1 MIAILDYGIGNLA
14 SIANIIRHIGGTVEV
29 TCDAGMLRAA
39 SGLILPGIGSFDACV
54 LALRRS
60 GLLPVLEQQVQ
71 VNKVPLLGI
80 CVGMQM
86 LGHGSAEGRE
96 AGLGWIDA
104 TARKFDPAA
113 RIRVPHMG
121 WNYVDVTPA
130 SPLFAGMAA
139 RPRFYFAHSYY
150 VTCADPADV
159 AATAGYG
166 GVFAAALT
174 RGNIY
179 AAQFHPEKSH
189 TFGMALFRNFLTI
202 AKGAAHAA

>member
-14 SIANIIRHIGGTVEV
+14 SIANIIRHIGGTATV
-29 TCDAGMLRAA
+29 TRDAGMLRTAA
-39 SGLILPGIGSFDACV
+39 GLILPGIGSFDACV

-60 GLLPVLEQQVQ
+60 GLLPVLEQQVR
-71 VNKVPLLGI
+71 VNHVPLLGI

-113 RIRVPHMG
+113 GIRVPHMG
-121 WNYVDVTPA
+121 WNYVAARPD
-130 SPLFAGMAA
+130 SPLFVGMAA

-150 VTCADPADV
+150 VTCADPTDA
-159 AATAGYG
+159 AATADYG

-174 RGNIY
+174 RGNIH

-189 TFGMALFRNFLTI
+189 SFGMALFRNFLTLTN
-202 AKGAAHAA
+202 GAAHAA